1 MYTFLTNC
9 FPYHSCT
16 IPLIC
21 FSIGFEGLKVAPHM
35 LNEVGCLSD
44 ELDEDLDHIPDISYH
59 RRRSG
64 QILTKYAEILFSVE
78 TEIPA

>member
-1 MYTFLTNC
+1 
-9 FPYHSCT
+9 
-16 IPLIC
+16 
-21 FSIGFEGLKVAPHM
+21 M